1 MRQDPISAFL
11 VFMSG
16 HNPDQMHL
24 GEVVRLYT
32 AVLYWVLLI
41 SSMAIAYWNLRE
53 EPTQRTVGHVSI
65 FLMRV
70 LAAGMW
76 YLETLWKLPG
86 SVTPGFR
93 FWMDQTV
100 KFDAYGL
107 HANLLQI
114 LADHIAVVQPVIY
127 VLELLIAAS
136 LMLGFFVPVWSAI
149 ATLYTINLFL
159 GLYNDPAEWPWT
171 YVGLICAHGMFAV
184 TRAGRSLGTDAII
197 ARVTGSHVMRR
208 ELIARILR
216 YVS

>member
-1 MRQDPISAFL
+1 
-11 VFMSG
+11 MSG

-32 AVLYWVLLI
+32 AVLYWGLLI
-41 SSMAIAYWNLRE
+41 ASVAIAYWNLRE
-53 EPTQRTVGHVSI
+53 EPTQRTVGHVFI

-86 SVTPGFR
+86 PVTLGFR

-100 KFDAYGL
+100 KFDAYGV
-107 HANLLQI
+107 HADLLQI
-114 LADHIAVVQPVIY
+114 LADHVAVVQPVIY
-127 VLELLIAAS
+127 ALELLIAAS
-136 LMLGFFVPVWSAI
+136 LMLGLFVPLWSTI

-171 YVGLICAHGMFAV
+171 YVGLICTHGMFAV
-184 TRAGRSLGTDAII
+184 TRAGRSLGADAII
-197 ARVTGSHVMRR
+197 VRIAGSRVIRR
-208 ELIARILR
+208 EFIARILR
-216 YVS
+216 CVI